1 MVEAEAR
8 ERIDEKSGVRISE
21 DVGKTVF
28 GAWVYV
34 SPKESVTVEYRYR
47 LPFSIDMTAL
57 ATGDPQ
63 SYSVLYQKQ
72 SGSPGSALMSTLSFP
87 EDVPLIWQTE
97 PNLVPYGREWRRE
110 TTLTTDV
117 FQGVVFGQK

>member
-1 MVEAEAR
+1 VVR
-8 ERIDEKSGVRISE
+8 EETGQRIDEKSGVRISE
-21 DVGKTVF
+21 DAGKTVF

-72 SGSPGSALMSTLSFP
+72 SGSPGSTLLSALSVP
-87 EDVPLIWQTE
+87 ENVPLIWQTE

-110 TTLTTDV
+110 STLTTDV